1 MRLRALAVAIG
12 VLAADQAVKALVRA
26 MMDEGQRVDL
36 AGPLAIVS
44 ARNDGVAFGA
54 LGGLPPLALVAI
66 GAAILVV
73 LVLVVRGSNRTGLWV
88 AAGMIAGGAAGNLTD
103 RVLFGAVTDYV
114 KVSRWPAFNLADA
127 AIVCGGVALV
137 WFSERSSAS
146 DAPA

>member
-73 LVLVVRGSNRTGLWV
+73 LVLVVRGSN
-88 AAGMIAGGAAGNLTD
+88 LTD